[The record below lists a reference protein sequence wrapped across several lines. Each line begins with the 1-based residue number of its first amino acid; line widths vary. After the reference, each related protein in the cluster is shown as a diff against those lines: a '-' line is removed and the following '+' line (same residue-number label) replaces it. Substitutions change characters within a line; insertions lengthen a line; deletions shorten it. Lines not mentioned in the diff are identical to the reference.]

1 MQNPPE
7 GLTVERVELQEHL
20 SSEPDDTALYIPKGM
35 EHSTSMAKTRFV
47 PPHCDGPVRSHAI
60 VAVTASAIMVDR
72 LRSLSQLKRMADA
85 GDEQAQAV
93 LEALQGFTLV

>member
-1 MQNPPE
+1 
-7 GLTVERVELQEHL
+7 
-20 SSEPDDTALYIPKGM
+20 
-35 EHSTSMAKTRFV
+35 
-47 PPHCDGPVRSHAI
+47 
-60 VAVTASAIMVDR
+60 MVDR